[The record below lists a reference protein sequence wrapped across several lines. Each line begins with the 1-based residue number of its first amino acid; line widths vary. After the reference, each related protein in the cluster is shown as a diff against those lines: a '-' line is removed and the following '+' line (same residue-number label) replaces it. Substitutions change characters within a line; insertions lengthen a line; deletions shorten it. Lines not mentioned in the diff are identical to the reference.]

1 MWNSSRCEEGYLVRI
16 NCELFLWTVG
26 LRTGLLVSFA
36 QLAKSD
42 LFMLCVPIPLSGNNM
57 ALVERAG
64 LGIIYGGFNTH
75 TIYKLCAINFLIK

>member
-1 MWNSSRCEEGYLVRI
+1 MGCG
-16 NCELFLWTVG
+16 
-26 LRTGLLVSFA
+26 A
-36 QLAKSD
+36 QNWVAGVLCTAAKSD

-75 TIYKLCAINFLIK
+75 TIYKLCAINFFNKVDPLVTSSH